1 MDVRLVLALFR
12 ILEGKDLT
20 PVVALIIIDGLQ
32 LDGVPLY
39 PIGIA
44 DVIQMRLQLRRV

>member
-1 MDVRLVLALFR
+1 MDVRLVLTLFR
-12 ILEGKDLT
+12 ILEGKDLAS
-20 PVVALIIIDGLQ
+20 VVAGIIIDGLQ

-44 DVIQMRLQLRRV
+44 DIIQMRLQLRRV